1 MNFIWTNTEPNN
13 TLRILF
19 WFRAFSIVGQVI
31 ATIFAKLI
39 FSFPLNAFGIAG
51 VIGVLVMVN
60 VYTWFRSK
68 TIAEAKAAEIFI
80 QLLIDIAALTAL
92 FYFAGGATNPF
103 ISMYLLPLA
112 IGAVLLNQRWVWLL
126 AAISIAVYS
135 YLMWLFPR
143 SHALHS
149 DQSFD
154 LHVLGMWISFLISA
168 AVMAYFVMKMRAALF
183 AKDNLLAA
191 AREQA
196 IRDEKL
202 VSLGAL
208 AASTA
213 HEMGTPLGTIQ
224 LIVSELQ
231 ENNISRQDIDVLLE
245 QVQRCKNAL
254 SEMSTSAGGVPLEG
268 GELVDIREYLHT
280 LIDDW
285 RSNRPNVMLTAD
297 IQEGLRKSV
306 IAEKALSKAL
316 VNLLDNAADAS
327 PHAVQVSAQ
336 WDEQQVNIVVSD
348 KGKGISPQV
357 LNEIGKKPYS
367 NKPDGIGIGAF
378 LSHEIIR
385 RLGGMVKLNNRASG
399 GLETVVTL
407 PLQL

>member
-1 MNFIWTNTEPNN
+1 MVSRVFDCGTGNRHHICEINIFIPAKCSRDSRRHRCVSDGKCLYLVPVKNVIGSESRRNIYSIADRYRCLN
-13 TLRILF
+13 GIILF
-19 WFRAFSIVGQVI
+19 CRWRDQ
-31 ATIFAKLI
+31 
-39 FSFPLNAFGIAG
+39 SFYLY
-51 VIGVLVMVN
+51 V
-60 VYTWFRSK
+60 
-68 TIAEAKAAEIFI
+68 FI
-80 QLLIDIAALTAL
+80 TPGNWCCVVKSTLGLA
-92 FYFAGGATNPF
+92 AGGD
-103 ISMYLLPLA
+103 
-112 IGAVLLNQRWVWLL
+112 Q
-126 AAISIAVYS
+126 YS
-135 YLMWLFPR
+135 GVFLSYVVVPR

-213 HEMGTPLGTIQ
+213 HEMGTPLGTMQ

-280 LIDDW
+280 LIEDW
-285 RSNRPNVMLTAD
+285 RSSRPNVMLTAD
-297 IQEGLRKSV
+297 IQEGLHKSV

-327 PHAVQVSAQ
+327 PRAVHISAQ

-348 KGKGISPQV
+348 NGKGVSPQV